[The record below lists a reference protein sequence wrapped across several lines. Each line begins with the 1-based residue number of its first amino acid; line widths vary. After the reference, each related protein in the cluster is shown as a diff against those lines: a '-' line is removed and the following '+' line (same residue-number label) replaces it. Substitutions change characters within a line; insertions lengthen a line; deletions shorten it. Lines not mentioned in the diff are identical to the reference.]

1 MKQKKYKV
9 MPFGILK
16 GFQYVFLLFVIFT
29 LSSCRDKI
37 EKFEIERLSS
47 LSFTTDG
54 LSIQYA
60 DKTQFYKGKVA
71 LHLYN
76 DGSSELLN
84 RYLLEAI
91 GKTPEG
97 KNMIIDIEFDIYT
110 DTSYVGIYTPVYQPQ
125 YGGIYSFSYLKETS
139 SGVWESYN
147 LDKSDLSSTFFRIKR
162 QNVNEKLILGDF
174 LAKLQ
179 SDKDSSVKI
188 VLFDGVFKDIS
199 YSFDEL

>member
-9 MPFGILK
+9 MPYGILK
-16 GFQYVFLLFVIFT
+16 GFQYVILLIFIVI

-54 LSIQYA
+54 LNIHYA
-60 DKTQFYKGKVA
+60 DETQFYKGKVA
-71 LHLYN
+71 LHLYD
-76 DGSSELLN
+76 DGSSELFN

-91 GKTPEG
+91 GKTTEG
-97 KNMIIDIEFDIYT
+97 NNLIIDIEFDIVS
-110 DTSYVGIYTPVYQPQ
+110 DTSYVGLYTPIYQPLS
-125 YGGIYSFSYLKETS
+125 GGIYSFSYLKETS
-139 SGVWESYN
+139 PGVWESYN
-147 LDKSDLSSTFFRIKR
+147 LDTSDLSSTYFRIKR
-162 QNVNEKLILGDF
+162 QNVEEKLILGDF

-179 SDKDSSVKI
+179 NDKDSSVKI

-199 YSFDEL
+199 YSFD

>member
-1 MKQKKYKV
+1 MEQKIKKDR
-9 MPFGILK
+9 PFRVLLSLQNVIL
-16 GFQYVFLLFVIFT
+16 FAFIMNLT
-29 LSSCRDKI
+29 SCRDKI

-54 LSIQYA
+54 LNIQYA
-60 DKTQFYKGKVA
+60 DETQFYKGKVA
-71 LHLYN
+71 LHIYD
-76 DGSSELLN
+76 DGSSELFN

-97 KNMIIDIEFDIYT
+97 KNMIIDIEFDIPN
-110 DTSYVGIYTPVYQPQ
+110 DTSYIGIYAPVYKPQ

-139 SGVWESYN
+139 PGVWESYN
-147 LDKSDLSSTFFRIKR
+147 LDTSDLSSTFFRIKR

-199 YSFDEL
+199 YSFD

>member
-9 MPFGILK
+9 LPFGILK
-16 GFQYVFLLFVIFT
+16 GFQYVILLVVILN

-54 LSIQYA
+54 LNIHYA
-60 DKTQFYKGKVA
+60 DETQFYKGKAA
-71 LHLYN
+71 LHLYD
-76 DGSSELLN
+76 DGSSELFN
-84 RYLLEAI
+84 RFLLEAI
-91 GKTPEG
+91 GKTTEG
-97 KNMIIDIEFDIYT
+97 NNLIIDIEFDIVS
-110 DTSYVGIYTPVYQPQ
+110 DTSYVGLYTPIYQPLT
-125 YGGIYSFSYLKETS
+125 GGIYSFSFLKETS
-139 SGVWESYN
+139 PGVWESYN
-147 LDKSDLSSTFFRIKR
+147 LDTSDLSSTYFRIKR
-162 QNVNEKLILGDF
+162 QNVEEKLILGDF

-199 YSFDEL
+199 YSFD

>member
-9 MPFGILK
+9 MPYVLLK
-16 GFQYVFLLFVIFT
+16 GFQYVILIVVIFT

-54 LSIQYA
+54 LNIQYA
-60 DKTQFYKGKVA
+60 DETQFYKGKVA
-71 LHLYN
+71 LHIYD
-76 DGSSELLN
+76 DGSSELFN

-97 KNMIIDIEFDIYT
+97 NNMIIDIEFDIHT
-110 DTSYVGIYTPVYQPQ
+110 DTSYVGMYTPVYQPQ
-125 YGGIYSFSYLKETS
+125 SGGIYSFSYLKETS
-139 SGVWESYN
+139 PGVWESYN
-147 LDKSDLSSTFFRIKR
+147 LDKSDLSSTYFRIKR
-162 QNVNEKLILGDF
+162 QNEEEKLILGDF

-188 VLFDGVFKDIS
+188 VLFDGIFKDIS
-199 YSFDEL
+199 YSFD